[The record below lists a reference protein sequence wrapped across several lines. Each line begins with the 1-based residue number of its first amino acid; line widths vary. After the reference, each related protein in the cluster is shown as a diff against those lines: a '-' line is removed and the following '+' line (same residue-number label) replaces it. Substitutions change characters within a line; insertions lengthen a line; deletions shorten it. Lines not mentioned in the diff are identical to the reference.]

1 MKKKW
6 ETTEVEYL
14 TNYWNRLCLSEFII
28 SLDRTADSIT
38 RKARRLNLNTCKK
51 EEDKLQKNWKLE
63 EDTYLIDN
71 YGVISNKEISVNI
84 NRGYSAISKR
94 AKVLK
99 ISNTITRWNE
109 VDIGYLEEKWGIVS
123 VEAIAKTLKRSR
135 CSILIKAWHIN
146 LRNQATASGVYLTP
160 PEVSTMTGI
169 CLSTLYSYIKKDK
182 IKYKKFK
189 TGNRRKYQI
198 SPISLLVYLEKY
210 KDDWNAQDVDIPQI
224 KSYFSSYVIISGQFI
239 VKNNIPEWFINK
251 VIQDRM
257 CSKTRLLR

>member
-1 MKKKW
+1 MKKRWK
-6 ETTEVEYL
+6 TTELEYL
-14 TNYWNRLCLSEFII
+14 TNHWDRLSLSEFIT

-51 EEDKLQKNWKLE
+51 EEDKLLRNWSIE
-63 EDTYLIDN
+63 EDTYLISN
-71 YGVISNKEISVNI
+71 YGFMSNKEISINI

-94 AKVLK
+94 AKLLK

-109 VDIGYLEEKWGIVS
+109 VDECYLEEKWGIVS
-123 VEAIAKTLKRSR
+123 VEAIAKALKRSR
-135 CSILIKAWHIN
+135 SSILIKAWNIN
-146 LRNQATASGVYLTP
+146 LRNQATANGAFLTP

-169 CLSTLYSYIKKDK
+169 CLSTLYSYIRKDK

-210 KDDWNAQDVDIPQI
+210 KDDWNAQDADIPQI
-224 KSYFSSYVIISGQFI
+224 KSYFSSYVIISGQFVI
-239 VKNNIPEWFINK
+239 KDNIPEWFINK
-251 VIQDRM
+251 VIKD
-257 CSKTRLLR
+257 KIDF